1 MKSLNLP
8 LIMALAVTFPLAA
21 CGDAPRSEEGGEE
34 HAAPGSDF
42 ERGPHNGRMLR
53 DGDFAVEMT
62 IFEEGVPPE
71 FRIFAYR
78 DDKPVAPAEVKLSVV
93 LKRLDGEVNSFAFR
107 PEEDYLRGQGRVVEP
122 HSFDVAVTAA
132 EAGKT
137 HKWQY
142 ASYEGRTTI
151 TDAAARAAGL
161 ELAKAG
167 PAAIGETVELIGRV
181 ELDPAASA
189 EVGAKFPGRVMSV
202 SANVGDRVRAG
213 QTLARVESSES
224 LQAYAV
230 PAPMSGVIV
239 ERRSNVGAVAGYQ
252 PMFLIA
258 DPSRVVATFPVF
270 PREMERVRPG
280 QPVQLRALEGQ
291 RVQPSVVRDFLP
303 LAQASTQSLTAR
315 AALPNGDGFW
325 RPGMAIRGLVTVEQR
340 QVPLAVKTAGLQA
353 FRDFTVVF
361 AKVGTS
367 YEVRMLELGTK
378 GPEWTEVISGI
389 KPGQTY
395 VAKGSYVIKAD
406 IEKSG
411 ASHDH

>member
-1 MKSLNLP
+1 
-8 LIMALAVTFPLAA
+8 
-21 CGDAPRSEEGGEE
+21 
-34 HAAPGSDF
+34 
-42 ERGPHNGRMLR
+42 
-53 DGDFAVEMT
+53 
-62 IFEEGVPPE
+62 
-71 FRIFAYR
+71 
-78 DDKPVAPAEVKLSVV
+78 
-93 LKRLDGEVNSFAFR
+93 
-107 PEEDYLRGQGRVVEP
+107 
-122 HSFDVAVTAA
+122 
-132 EAGKT
+132 
-137 HKWQY
+137 
-142 ASYEGRTTI
+142 
-151 TDAAARAAGL
+151 
-161 ELAKAG
+161 
-167 PAAIGETVELIGRV
+167 
-181 ELDPAASA
+181 
-189 EVGAKFPGRVMSV
+189 
-202 SANVGDRVRAG
+202 
-213 QTLARVESSES
+213 
-224 LQAYAV
+224 
-230 PAPMSGVIV
+230 
-239 ERRSNVGAVAGYQ
+239 
-252 PMFLIA
+252 MFLIA

-280 QPVQLRALEGQ
+280 QPVQLRGLEGQ
-291 RVQPSVVRDFLP
+291 RIQPSIIRDFLP

-389 KPGQTY
+389 KPGQSY